1 MFHTKSLSV
10 LYLYAQYDFFFIVG
24 TYCLSLSIHMEG
36 KESGSL
42 SILTQ
47 EGTEN
52 AVLQTQYSGEQTV
65 GWFRASTEIDLTPF
79 TKVF

>member
-1 MFHTKSLSV
+1 MFPTKSLSL

-42 SILTQ
+42 STLTQ
-47 EGTEN
+47 EGTED

-79 TKVF
+79 SKVF

>member
-1 MFHTKSLSV
+1 MFHTKSLSL
-10 LYLYAQYDFFFIVG
+10 LYLYAQYDFFIVG

-47 EGTEN
+47 EGTED

>member
-1 MFHTKSLSV
+1 MHNMIN
-10 LYLYAQYDFFFIVG
+10 FFFIVG
-24 TYCLSLSIHMEG
+24 TYCLSLSIHIEG

-65 GWFRASTEIDLTPF
+65 GWFRASTEIDLSPF

>member
-47 EGTEN
+47 EGTED
-52 AVLQTQYSGEQTV
+52 AVHQTQYSGEQTV
-65 GWFRASTEIDLTPF
+65 GWFRASTEMDLTPF
-79 TKVF
+79 TNVF

>member
-1 MFHTKSLSV
+1 MFPTKRLSL
-10 LYLYAQYDFFFIVG
+10 LYLYAQYDFFLIVG

-47 EGTEN
+47 EGTED

-65 GWFRASTEIDLTPF
+65 GWFRASTDIDLTPF